1 MKRKQADNKAE
12 LDNKVVTIEVVSD
25 DAMATVAGGR
35 EWGWW
40 QVQPP
45 TNNSYGGY
53 GGGWGGGYGG
63 GYGGGGGGWGGG
75 YGGGG
80 WY

>member
-1 MKRKQADNKAE
+1 MKRKQTENKPE
-12 LDNKVVTIEVVSD
+12 IDEKVVSIEVVSD
-25 DAMATVAGGR
+25 QDLASVAGGR

-40 QVQPP
+40 QIQP
-45 TNNSYGGY
+45 TNASYGGY

-63 GYGGGGGGWGGG
+63 GWGGG

-80 WY
+80 GGYGGGWY